1 MKKSIKRILSLL
13 MSCAMAASMLGT
25 VAFAEESESYE
36 PTNTYVL
43 NYTSRDIKGYEDYDA
58 QRLYAS
64 DHYGG
69 LYVDENGDGTFDG
82 FWYTDENGYLDW
94 NSENW
99 NWTNF
104 SVLNMI
110 NTGKLKEGGEG
121 AYASIPAYCVDAV
134 TSSVK
139 GYEYRRVNLEDST
152 YFSDEVAGRIRAI
165 FMNSFPFVTDMD
177 AIAREIGKK
186 HPGLVVRVCHM
197 NPIAADTSKP
207 PLVSVYQSML
217 STIPVTEKE
226 KENAVNILG
235 KFVPIP
241 EECEMH
247 EFFAFHGI
255 PKVRQIA
262 EYDRFADFC
271 EMGNSKYNLV
281 ISPSAKYTAEYID
294 KKYGTISAFN
304 VISYDLGE
312 IRKNYEEIEESLFSE
327 GGEKFDFTGIEEKAK
342 EAVEHALKK
351 VKNIPISVSD
361 SAVMRPFS
369 LAKALL
375 SYGFAVKEVV
385 AQTAVSVDKEA
396 YEELLETYPDIKI
409 IQPLHHRSAVR
420 EKAGE
425 GMVAIGFEGAYL
437 RQCDYVVDL
446 SDDEGMYGYYG
457 VIRLMNM
464 LEQSVEEKADL
475 RKMIEEYGAVV

>member
-1 MKKSIKRILSLL
+1 MCINHCFDKTLHYNSPGHGGWGIIRVAALIPESHLMFICPSACFRHGSLGAVQHGYKDKTSYL
-13 MSCAMAASMLGT
+13 YITPADVISGYDAV
-25 VAFAEESESYE
+25 VAEGAEELLEKE
-36 PTNTYVL
+36 P
-43 NYTSRDIKGYEDYDA
+43 DIK
-58 QRLYAS
+58 
-64 DHYGG
+64 
-69 LYVDENGDGTFDG
+69 
-82 FWYTDENGYLDW
+82 
-94 NSENW
+94 
-99 NWTNF
+99 
-104 SVLNMI
+104 VLFLFAACI
-110 NTGKLKEGGEG
+110 DDFIG
-121 AYASIPAYCVDAV
+121 
-134 TSSVK
+134 
-139 GYEYRRVNLEDST
+139 
-152 YFSDEVAGRIRAI
+152 
-165 FMNSFPFVTDMD
+165 TDMD

-281 ISPSAKYTAEYID
+281 ISPSAKYTADYMD
-294 KKYGTISAFN
+294 KTYGTISAFN

-446 SDDEGMYGYYG
+446 SDDEGIYGYYG
-457 VIRLMNM
+457 VIRMMNM

>member
-1 MKKSIKRILSLL
+1 MCINHCFDKTLHYNSPGHGGWGIIRVAALIPESHLMFICPSACFRHGSLGAVQHGYKDKTSYL
-13 MSCAMAASMLGT
+13 YITPADVISGYDAV
-25 VAFAEESESYE
+25 VAEGAEELLEKE
-36 PTNTYVL
+36 P
-43 NYTSRDIKGYEDYDA
+43 DIK
-58 QRLYAS
+58 
-64 DHYGG
+64 
-69 LYVDENGDGTFDG
+69 
-82 FWYTDENGYLDW
+82 
-94 NSENW
+94 
-99 NWTNF
+99 
-104 SVLNMI
+104 VLFLFAACI
-110 NTGKLKEGGEG
+110 DDFIG
-121 AYASIPAYCVDAV
+121 
-134 TSSVK
+134 
-139 GYEYRRVNLEDST
+139 
-152 YFSDEVAGRIRAI
+152 
-165 FMNSFPFVTDMD
+165 TDMD

-247 EFFAFHGI
+247 EFFTFHGI

-281 ISPSAKYTAEYID
+281 ISPSAKYTADYMD
-294 KKYGTISAFN
+294 KTYGTISAFN